1 MECDETRA
9 MERAEGSPSP
19 CGRESRQHTVDQCW
33 ASPGKFVEFGNL
45 EARFPTFELVGCAL
59 ASRRNNNWFV
69 QFSRVETSS
78 PVLASCF

>member
-45 EARFPTFELVGCAL
+45 EARFPTFPN
-59 ASRRNNNWFV
+59 S
-69 QFSRVETSS
+69 
-78 PVLASCF
+78 